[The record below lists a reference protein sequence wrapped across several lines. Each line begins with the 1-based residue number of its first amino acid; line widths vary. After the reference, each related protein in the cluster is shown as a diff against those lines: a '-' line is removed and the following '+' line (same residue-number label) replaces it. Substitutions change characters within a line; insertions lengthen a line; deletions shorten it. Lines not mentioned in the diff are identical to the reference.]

1 MDSRRVIM
9 DIKTLKQYKYLV
21 REKEKL
27 EERIIRLENNHPAVE
42 CGIVKGSMD
51 QFPYIQKNYRV
62 SGYNIKDDVRRR
74 RKIEK
79 YRLMLKEQRD
89 KCIQQELEITEFIN
103 GIFDSRARLALTYVF
118 IDGESQEEV
127 GKKLGIDRSVVS
139 RIITQYVSK

>member
-1 MDSRRVIM
+1 M

-42 CGIVKGSMD
+42 CGIVKGSME
-51 QFPYIQKNYRV
+51 QFTYIQKNYRV
-62 SGYNIKDDVRRR
+62 SGYNIKDDVKRRK
-74 RKIEK
+74 KIEK
-79 YRLMLKEQRD
+79 YRFMLKEQRD

>member
-1 MDSRRVIM
+1 
-9 DIKTLKQYKYLV
+9 
-21 REKEKL
+21 
-27 EERIIRLENNHPAVE
+27 
-42 CGIVKGSMD
+42 MD

-118 IDGESQEEV
+118 IDGDSQEEV
-127 GKKLGIDRSVVS
+127 GKKLGIEALDSHH
-139 RIITQYVSK
+139 RIVH